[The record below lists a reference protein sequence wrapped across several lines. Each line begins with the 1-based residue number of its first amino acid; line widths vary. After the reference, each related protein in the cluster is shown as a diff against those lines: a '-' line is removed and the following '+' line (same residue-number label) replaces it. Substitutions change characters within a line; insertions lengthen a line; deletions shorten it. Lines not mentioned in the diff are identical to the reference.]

1 MKSEEL
7 RRRILRVSFKSQT
20 EAIGVRV
27 RAFGAPGGQDAR
39 APVRAPARQHPTLE
53 NTFTCP
59 RFDVILTTY
68 QAYMAQQNSFDIVSQ
83 VDRAEI
89 TNAIHQTVK
98 EVRQRFDF
106 KGSNANVALE
116 QNDLVLS
123 AEDETKL
130 RNMNDIFQ
138 QKLVRRGVPLKALSY
153 GTVEPAAGGTV
164 RQRVQVQQ
172 GIPQEKAKDIVKFI
186 KDSKAKVQA
195 SIQGDTV
202 RVSGK
207 DRDTLQQVIAGLK
220 AKDFGIN
227 MQFTNYR
234 TN

>member
-1 MKSEEL
+1 
-7 RRRILRVSFKSQT
+7 
-20 EAIGVRV
+20 
-27 RAFGAPGGQDAR
+27 
-39 APVRAPARQHPTLE
+39 
-53 NTFTCP
+53 
-59 RFDVILTTY
+59 
-68 QAYMAQQNSFDIVSQ
+68 MAQQNSFDIVSQ